1 MVEGEKL
8 KLTLANPVR
17 MTAPR
22 YLKAFVLLLFLSTGA
37 TAQEN
42 LTPETALHGYLNN
55 GDKTYHWELKESYE
69 VGSAKA
75 YSLLLTSQRWHEY
88 VWTHQLTIFVPTENK
103 YDGALLFITGGSNRK
118 GMPNWNGK
126 NDKLYGAM
134 AAMATKNKAIVAVL
148 RQTPNQPLVGD
159 LTEDALISYTLH
171 QFKQDGDYSWPLLF
185 PMVKSAI
192 RAMDAVQE
200 FTSQEVGHKINR
212 FVVSGASK
220 RGWTTWLTGAS
231 GDPRVAAIAPMV
243 IDILNMPVNL
253 DYQVKMWKEY
263 SVQIEDYVKLGIPQ
277 TARTEQGMAITTMV
291 DPYSYR
297 KKLTMPKMI
306 FMGTNDEYWTVDAIK
321 HYIDSIPGQNFVHYV
336 PNAGH
341 GLGDQRQALAGLSAF
356 FGQTMS
362 GQPYPIL
369 KWSLSESKKGVTL
382 KVNTSP
388 DILVDAILW
397 STDSEDTD
405 FRDEKWEGR
414 SIGLGKKKPA
424 VVTAVQPYPEEGY
437 RAFYLDLKYKDAN
450 GGEYTESTRMF
461 VADEDEV
468 FLR

>member
-1 MVEGEKL
+1 MK
-8 KLTLANPVR
+8 KYFSSATFALT
-17 MTAPR
+17 
-22 YLKAFVLLLFLSTGA
+22 FLLSINTF
-37 TAQEN
+37 AQSI
-42 LTPETALHGYLNN
+42 TPETALQGYLNN
-55 GDKTYHWELKESYE
+55 GDKSFKWELKDSYN
-69 VGSAKA
+69 VGPVRAFNI
-75 YSLLLTSQRWHEY
+75 LLTSQQWHEY
-88 VWTHQLTIFVPTENK
+88 VWTHQITVLVPPENRH
-103 YDGALLFITGGSNRK
+103 DGALLFITGGSNKK
-118 GMPNWNGK
+118 GLPKWNGAD
-126 NDKLYGAM
+126 DKFAHALSAL
-134 AAMATKNKAIVAVL
+134 AEKNKGIVALL

-171 QFKQDGDYSWPLLF
+171 QFKEDGDYSWPLLF
-185 PMVKSAI
+185 PMVKSAV

-200 FTSQEVGHKINR
+200 FSTQHLNHQINR

-231 GDPRVAAIAPMV
+231 DKRVTAIAPMV

-253 DYQVKMWKEY
+253 DYQVKMWKDY
-263 SVQIEDYVKLGIPQ
+263 SVQIEDYVELGIPQ
-277 TARTEQGMAITTMV
+277 NTSTEKGKAITAMV

-297 KKLTMPKMI
+297 KNLTMPKMI

-321 HYIDSIPGQNFVHYV
+321 HYIDSIPGQNFIHYV

-356 FGQTMS
+356 FGQTLS
-362 GQPYPIL
+362 GTPYPEL
-369 KWSLSESKKGVTL
+369 KWQLAQTKNGVTL
-382 KVNTSP
+382 KVNATP

-405 FRDEKWEGR
+405 FRDEKWEGK
-414 SIGLGKKKPA
+414 SLGLKKKKPA
-424 VVTAVQPYPEEGY
+424 IITAVQPYPENGY

-461 VADEDEV
+461 VADTDEV
-468 FLR
+468 FLK

>member
-1 MVEGEKL
+1 
-8 KLTLANPVR
+8 
-17 MTAPR
+17 MTYIPKYA
-22 YLKAFVLLLFLSTGA
+22 AVLLICLISLTGV
-37 TAQEN
+37 AQQK
-42 LTPETALHGYLNN
+42 LTPETALQGYINN
-55 GDKTYHWELKESYE
+55 GDETFSWELKESYD
-69 VGSAKA
+69 VGGVKG
-75 YSLLLTSQRWHEY
+75 YDLLLTSQQWHEY
-88 VWTHQLTIFVPTENK
+88 IWTHQLTLLVPAENS
-103 YDGALLFITGGSNRK
+103 YDGALLLITGGSNRK
-118 GMPNWNGK
+118 GLPNWK
-126 NDKLYGAM
+126 DYDDKLLTLAGVAS
-134 AAMATKNKAIVAVL
+134 KNRGIVAIL

-185 PMVKSAI
+185 PMVKSAV
-192 RAMDAVQE
+192 RAMDAIQE
-200 FTSQEVGHKINR
+200 FASKEINHKVNR

-231 GDPRVAAIAPMV
+231 DSRVTAIAPMV

-253 DYQVKMWKEY
+253 DYQVQMWKDY
-263 SVQIEDYVKLGIPQ
+263 SVQIQDYVNLGIPQ
-277 TARTEQGMAITTMV
+277 TAKTEKGMAITTMV

-297 KKLTMPKMI
+297 KKLTMPKML

-341 GLGDQRQALAGLSAF
+341 GLGDQKQAITALSAF
-356 FGQTMS
+356 FGQTLA
-362 GQPYPIL
+362 GTPYPKL
-369 KWSLSESKKGVTL
+369 EWDLAQGKKGTTL
-382 KVNTSP
+382 KVTATP
-388 DILVDAILW
+388 DLLVDAILW
-397 STDSEDTD
+397 SADSEDTD
-405 FRDEKWEGR
+405 FRDEKWAGKSVSLKKR
-414 SIGLGKKKPA
+414 SA
-424 VVTAVQPYPEEGY
+424 VVTATQPYPEKGY